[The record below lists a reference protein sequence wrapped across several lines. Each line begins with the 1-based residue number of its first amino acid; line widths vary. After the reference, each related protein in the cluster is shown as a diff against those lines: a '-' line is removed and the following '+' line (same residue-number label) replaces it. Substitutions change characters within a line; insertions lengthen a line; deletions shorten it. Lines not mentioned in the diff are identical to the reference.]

1 MLRRKPP
8 PAPRAHAGRSSSPGR
23 AALCFASFL
32 AGLATVTAGLVACET
47 GGFKSKAP
55 QASASAAASS
65 PRGSGA
71 SDAGSSASGALGSSA
86 ASGTGGPVIADAS
99 PQTRAEHLV
108 LRASYIVDAGVGTE
122 SSKIE
127 LEREGAFKMIRRAE
141 SSADPND
148 AGSECTGS
156 LPPDVSSALWKA
168 IDGAAF
174 VPSES
179 GFSKPVQAPRQQAGQ
194 AGQQARYSVTRMLAD
209 LSMVPSD
216 ENGARALIPPLRA
229 AIATAEKQAA
239 SSGTC
244 TKLQKK

>member
-1 MLRRKPP
+1 MLRRKPQ
-8 PAPRAHAGRSSSPGR
+8 PAPRVRAGRSSSLGR
-23 AALCFASFL
+23 AALCFAAFV
-32 AGLATVTAGLVACET
+32 AGLTTVAAGMVACEA

-55 QASASAAASS
+55 QSSPSAAASS
-65 PRGSGA
+65 PREPRA
-71 SDAGSSASGALGSSA
+71 SDAGVTA
-86 ASGTGGPVIADAS
+86 ASPANGAVGAAAVVDAS

-127 LEREGAFKMIRRAE
+127 LEREGAFKMVRRAE

>member
-1 MLRRKPP
+1 M
-8 PAPRAHAGRSSSPGR
+8 GR
-23 AALCFASFL
+23 AALCFASFV
-32 AGLATVTAGLVACET
+32 AGLAIVSAGMVACEA

-55 QASASAAASS
+55 QSAPSAAASS
-65 PRGSGA
+65 PREPRA
-71 SDAGSSASGALGSSA
+71 SDAGVAA
-86 ASGTGGPVIADAS
+86 ASPANGAVGAVAVVDAS

-127 LEREGAFKMIRRAE
+127 LEREGAFKMVRRAE